1 MRTLSEYSSRK
12 SSMWSSSSVSGV
24 NPLRCSRVE
33 RSWSLVELSSVRS
46 RSRTRI
52 SFLAR
57 LRVAMSDALAML
69 VAAAKAGST
78 KASSMF
84 ATVAPKA
91 LPPASSSVAPH
102 R

>member
-1 MRTLSEYSSRK
+1 
-12 SSMWSSSSVSGV
+12 V

>member
-1 MRTLSEYSSRK
+1 
-12 SSMWSSSSVSGV
+12 
-24 NPLRCSRVE
+24 
-33 RSWSLVELSSVRS
+33 
-46 RSRTRI
+46 
-52 SFLAR
+52 
-57 LRVAMSDALAML
+57 MSDALAML